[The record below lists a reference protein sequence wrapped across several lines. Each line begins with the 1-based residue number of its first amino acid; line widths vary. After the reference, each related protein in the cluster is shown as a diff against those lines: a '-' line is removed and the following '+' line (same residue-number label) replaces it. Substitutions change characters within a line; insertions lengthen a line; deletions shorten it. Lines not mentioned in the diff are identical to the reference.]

1 MHPVTVITD
10 HKNLIMPKITKRS
23 LLNPARIRRITDVLN
38 QFDLKFQHIK
48 GTHNYLPDL
57 MSRGPE
63 FEKINNIKAIIQE
76 NKLAKLQDKDH
87 EIHGLKT
94 ALTKQNFNNNY
105 NAEEI
110 SKIQKTSRR
119 FILGEDNILYFSKR
133 HILANSMQTSPNTSN
148 RVKHVR
154 N

>member
-10 HKNLIMPKITKRS
+10 HKNLITPKITEKS

-48 GTHNYLPDL
+48 RTHKYLPDL

-63 FEKINNIKAIIQE
+63 FEKINNINAIIQE
-76 NKLAKLQDKDH
+76 NKLAELQDEDH
-87 EIHGLKT
+87 ELHGLKT
-94 ALTKQNFNNNY
+94 ALTKQTFTNNY

-110 SKIQKTSRR
+110 SQIQKKSRR
-119 FILGEDNILYFSKR
+119 FILGEENIPHFKKF
-133 HILANSMQTSPNTSN
+133 N
-148 RVKHVR
+148 RGTHDYSSQPYRKHY
-154 N
+154 NKN